1 MSTEPEEDWDAIFS
15 ALAVSNRRSILDY
28 LLSRGKATTEE
39 LTRYLLRGGEEPTGT
54 EITSLQIQLRHVDI
68 PVLEQAKLLS
78 RDTEQ
83 EHVAPTSLA
92 ARLPSDIVTPSL
104 SLVRT
109 DNDEAEALE

>member
-1 MSTEPEEDWDAIFS
+1 MSVESEESWDAIFA

-28 LLSRGKATTEE
+28 LLSRGKATPEG
-39 LTRYLLRGGEEPTGT
+39 LSRYLLRGGEEPTET
-54 EITSLQIQLRHVDI
+54 ELTSVQIQLRHVVI
-68 PVLEQAKLLS
+68 PVLEEAKLLKWDS
-78 RDTEQ
+78 EQ

-92 ARLPSDIVTPSL
+92 ARLPSDIVAPSL